1 MPCVSANRLPLRLR
15 SNMAANV
22 MILRLNVNLTSVDFF
37 NWFSRLGSDP
47 FSGLKIAG
55 AEKRAVYLHD
65 TEIKERIFDLN
76 ASLITS

>member
-1 MPCVSANRLPLRLR
+1 
-15 SNMAANV
+15 MAANV

-55 AEKRAVYLHD
+55 AEKRAVYPH
-65 TEIKERIFDLN
+65 EAERKGRIFGLD